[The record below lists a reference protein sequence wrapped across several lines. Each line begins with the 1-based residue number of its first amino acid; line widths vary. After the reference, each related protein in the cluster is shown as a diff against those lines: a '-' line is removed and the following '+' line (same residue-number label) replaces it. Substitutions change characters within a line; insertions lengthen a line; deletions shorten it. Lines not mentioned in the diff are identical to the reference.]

1 MQSLVQIILVVC
13 GVWLALLTFV
23 LIRSINHYRKLTIGT
38 FKADLKQIL
47 EGILS
52 KQDINAKQ
60 ISELSKGLEKIE
72 SKQKEFF
79 QKYALIR
86 YNPFEQ
92 TGGDQ
97 SFTVAL
103 LDSTNNGIVISSLH
117 ARESTRVYAKEVL
130 NGKATKHQFSKE
142 EKEVVEKAAHQL
154 R

>member
-117 ARESTRVYAKEVL
+117 ARASTRVYAKEVL